1 MEEVRETLATAK
13 LISLLDRETAAW
25 TRNAK
30 PKTCMDAGEI
40 AHLFAADRPT
50 TAYPKMRFDSKEKSG
65 VPQPQPQPRLAN
77 KMSKEEIAL
86 AWDKDKG
93 PRCFRCSEFGH
104 VARECAKPR
113 VKSDVKMEPKISNF
127 GQKMSESSSAASSDS
142 LHSSLGD
149 APLVMSGSVNGH
161 PTHDMLRDTGT
172 NQSVVEVDL
181 IGPGYIQTGSVPI
194 KSLHGTES
202 HPTTDVSVV
211 MNGYSFVV
219 SMAVG
224 HDFGHEVILGTD
236 IPLLYHMCKR
246 PRRVQ
251 PVRGSTR
258 VLPPATS
265 SEEEEDRITPEDL
278 PPRRSPRGERTSS
291 PISSAGSDR
300 GVTPQSDHDVTPQS
314 DNDEVQWAPWLDG
327 THFPNM
333 LNSQANDPSLDGP
346 RRTAGLVESLFYFND
361 GGFLCRK
368 GDRDPGSNN

>member
-149 APLVMSGSVNGH
+149 APLVMPV
-161 PTHDMLRDTGT
+161 
-172 NQSVVEVDL
+172 
-181 IGPGYIQTGSVPI
+181 
-194 KSLHGTES
+194 
-202 HPTTDVSVV
+202 PTT
-211 MNGYSFVV
+211 
-219 SMAVG
+219 
-224 HDFGHEVILGTD
+224 T
-236 IPLLYHMCKR
+236 
-246 PRRVQ
+246 
-251 PVRGSTR
+251 
-258 VLPPATS
+258 PAPTSPWWRWTS
-265 SEEEEDRITPEDL
+265 SDL
-278 PPRRSPRGERTSS
+278 DTSRQARFPSSPYMERSRTQQRTS
-291 PISSAGSDR
+291 
-300 GVTPQSDHDVTPQS
+300 
-314 DNDEVQWAPWLDG
+314 QW
-327 THFPNM
+327 
-333 LNSQANDPSLDGP
+333 S
-346 RRTAGLVESLFYFND
+346 
-361 GGFLCRK
+361 
-368 GDRDPGSNN
+368 